1 MISLVVYC
9 STCKRAVTRGTFCHC
24 PHSRQ
29 ARPMPLAA
37 KQARPCGRMSMGT
50 ESFSG
55 TSSEP
60 NHHATGRRSN
70 LILQATDEDAQ
81 IIQLIGVPLGGH
93 SNAFS
98 VAFGGKADIPFC
110 TMSALTQ
117 S

>member
-1 MISLVVYC
+1 MPRSRDVL
-9 STCKRAVTRGTFCHC
+9 KKAV
-24 PHSRQ
+24 
-29 ARPMPLAA
+29 
-37 KQARPCGRMSMGT
+37 
-50 ESFSG
+50 
-55 TSSEP
+55 
-60 NHHATGRRSN
+60 

-117 S
+117 SGLKIGRAD